1 MVKKT
6 TTGGKTPPPAEPK
19 PLTEDSA
26 PESMPPPDR
35 GAVSIMQNL
44 DWVFDYH
51 RPNDEQ
57 RKMHDDV
64 RAAAKNMVT
73 VIIESCPAC
82 ADRSAA
88 IRKVREAM
96 FTANAA
102 IALHGTV

>member
-6 TTGGKTPPPAEPK
+6 PPKEPK
-19 PLTEDSA
+19 EVTRDSA
-26 PESMPPPDR
+26 PVSLSADAES
-35 GAVSIMQNL
+35 L

-57 RKMHDDV
+57 RKMYDDV
-64 RAAAKNMVT
+64 RVAAKNMAR
-73 VIIESCPAC
+73 VIFESCPAC